1 MKEVKMTKKELAER
15 LGIDVKTLDSWEEKR
30 PEVMRL
36 IRIGLAAEQH
46 TKDVEKYLTELKDNI
61 VNQGSDS

>member
-1 MKEVKMTKKELAER
+1 MTKKELAER

-36 IRIGLAAEQH
+36 VRLGLATEEH
-46 TKDVEKYLTELKDNI
+46 IKDVEKYLAELKCTMIDKGN
-61 VNQGSDS
+61 SK

>member
-1 MKEVKMTKKELAER
+1 MTKKELAER

-36 IRIGLAAEQH
+36 VRLGLATEEH
-46 TKDVEKYLTELKDNI
+46 VKDVEKYLQELKCNI
-61 VNQGSDS
+61 IDQGKSK

>member
-1 MKEVKMTKKELAER
+1 MTKKELAER

-46 TKDVEKYLTELKDNI
+46 TRDVEKYLTKLKDNI
-61 VNQGSDS
+61 INQGSDS